1 MINILKIYLPI
12 YLLIYLLL
20 IFIIPSYRV
29 YKLKGINPITFKR
42 SDSVHDYIGL
52 IMKIIVIGIALNIC
66 LYSLSDKYHNLFSS
80 IHYLANMNSKIV
92 GLVIIHASLIW
103 IGIAQKQ
110 MKENW
115 RIGIDEINST
125 DLVTS
130 GVFKI
135 SRNPVFLGMVLAACG
150 LFLILPNA
158 LSFTTLVLTY
168 FIIQIQIRLEEAHL
182 KVQHGEKYSMYMLPT
197 HRLI

>member
-1 MINILKIYLPI
+1 M
-12 YLLIYLLL
+12 LLV
-20 IFIIPSYRV
+20 FIIPTYRV

-66 LYSLSDKYHNLFSS
+66 LNSLSDNYYNFLSS
-80 IHYLANMNSKIV
+80 IHYLDTLNYKIL

-115 RIGIDEINST
+115 RIGIDEVNKT

-135 SRNPVFLGMVLAACG
+135 SRNPVFLGMVLTACG

-182 KVQHGEKYSMYMLPT
+182 KVQHGEKYSMYMLQT